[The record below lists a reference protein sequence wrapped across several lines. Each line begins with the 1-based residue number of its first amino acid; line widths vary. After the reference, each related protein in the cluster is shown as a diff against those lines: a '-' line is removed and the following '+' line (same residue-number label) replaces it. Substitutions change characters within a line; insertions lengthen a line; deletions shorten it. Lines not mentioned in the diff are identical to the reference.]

1 MSCFHQALKNV
12 STEANSVWL
21 GVDVT
26 YNDQLL
32 LINSQPIFIIME
44 NLFCTYFFLEV
55 WPVSHVELWAAHAYM
70 RS

>member
-1 MSCFHQALKNV
+1 M
-12 STEANSVWL
+12 WL

-55 WPVSHVELWAAHAYM
+55 WPVSHLELWAAHAYM